1 MLDELELNMVIRQ
14 GEEKLF
20 EVKKYLFFKDKK
32 ERIKELEKKTLESNF
47 WDDRKEAEKILKML
61 KILKDKIENFERLEK
76 KMEDLKEYAIM
87 IKEISDDESMKKEI
101 LEISSKKMKV
111 FLEELEKVEMIELLG
126 EKESLNA
133 IVTIHSGAGGK
144 EACDWAQMLYRMYTK
159 WSAKEGYEIEEIDFQ
174 EGDGVGYKSITFVVK
189 GEYASEILSGEMG
202 VHRLVRISPF
212 DSSKRRHTSFASVEI
227 LPEVEEQTEVE
238 IKSED
243 LRIDTYRASGAGGQH
258 VNKTESA
265 IRIVHIPTNTIVTCQ
280 AERSQMQN
288 RERAMKILKS
298 KLYLIQKEK
307 EEEEL
312 KKQKGEEKEI
322 AWGSQIRSYVFQPYQ
337 LVKDHRTNYEVGN
350 VQSVMDGDITGFLHE
365 YLILKKNK
373 KI

>member
-1 MLDELELNMVIRQ
+1 
-14 GEEKLF
+14 
-20 EVKKYLFFKDKK
+20 
-32 ERIKELEKKTLESNF
+32 
-47 WDDRKEAEKILKML
+47 
-61 KILKDKIENFERLEK
+61 
-76 KMEDLKEYAIM
+76 
-87 IKEISDDESMKKEI
+87 
-101 LEISSKKMKV
+101 
-111 FLEELEKVEMIELLG
+111 
-126 EKESLNA
+126 
-133 IVTIHSGAGGK
+133 
-144 EACDWAQMLYRMYTK
+144 MLYRMYTK

-322 AWGSQIRSYVFQPYQ
+322 AWRSQIRSYVFQPYQ
-337 LVKDHRTNYEVGN
+337 LVKDHRTNYEVRKCTKRNGWRN
-350 VQSVMDGDITGFLHE
+350 NRIFT
-365 YLILKKNK
+365 
-373 KI
+373 